1 MGAGKRA
8 PESVIRYELG
18 AAAARRRAAAGSAIG
33 AATALAPVVLGL
45 ELVPRLGWSPTG
57 IFWVVAVAIG
67 ALVVAR
73 TVSHYATARRRL
85 GALRVTVDDDAIA
98 TATPSDTLT
107 VPRARVAR
115 IVEVHG
121 ALGGLRVES
130 QPDPRTGVVLIA
142 SVPRG
147 GDRFG
152 DVRAALE
159 RWRPIQR
166 RPRLGVGVRVLSG
179 AAVVAAVFFLPFLL
193 DDFVARSKVVAAL
206 LVVLA
211 WAVARW
217 TMRGR

>member
-1 MGAGKRA
+1 M
-8 PESVIRYELG
+8 IRYQLGTG
-18 AAAARRRAAAGSAIG
+18 AAKRRAAAASAIG

-45 ELVPRLGWSPTG
+45 ELLPRLGWSPTG
-57 IFWVVAVAIG
+57 MFWAVAAAIG
-67 ALVVAR
+67 ALIAVR
-73 TVSHYATARRRL
+73 TASQYTTARRRL
-85 GALRVTVDDDAIA
+85 AALEVTLDDEGIA
-98 TATPSDTLT
+98 TATPSDTLAIA
-107 VPRARVAR
+107 RERVAR
-115 IVEVHG
+115 IVEIHG

-130 QPDPRTGVVLIA
+130 EPDPRTGVVLVA

-159 RWRPIQR
+159 RWRPIDR

-179 AAVVAAVFFLPFLL
+179 AGVVAAVFFLPFLL
-193 DDFVARSKVVAAL
+193 DDFVGRSKAVAGI
-206 LVVLA
+206 LVLLA

>member
-1 MGAGKRA
+1 
-8 PESVIRYELG
+8 VIRYELG

-45 ELVPRLGWSPTG
+45 ELLPHLGWSPTG
-57 IFWVVAVAIG
+57 IFWAVAAAIG
-67 ALVVAR
+67 AL
-73 TVSHYATARRRL
+73 
-85 GALRVTVDDDAIA
+85 DDDAIA

-159 RWRPIQR
+159 RWRPIER

-193 DDFVARSKVVAAL
+193 DDFVARSKVAAAF

>member
-1 MGAGKRA
+1 MGAGQRA

-18 AAAARRRAAAGSAIG
+18 AAAARRRATAGSAIG
-33 AATALAPVVLGL
+33 AATALAPVVLAL

-57 IFWVVAVAIG
+57 MFWAVAAAIG

-73 TVSHYATARRRL
+73 TASQYSTTRRRL
-85 GALRVTVDDDAIA
+85 GALRVTLDEDAIV

-107 VPRARVAR
+107 IPRARIAR
-115 IVEVHG
+115 IVEIHG

-130 QPDPRTGVVLIA
+130 EPDPVRGVVLVA
-142 SVPRG
+142 SIPRG

-152 DVRAALE
+152 DVRAGLE
-159 RWRPIQR
+159 RWRPIER
-166 RPRLGVGVRVLSG
+166 RPRLGVGIRVLSG
-179 AAVVAAVFFLPFLL
+179 AGVVAAVFFLPFLL
-193 DDFVARSKVVAAL
+193 DDFVAQSKVVAAV
-206 LVVLA
+206 LVLLA